1 MTTPGVEPTDIEAPS
16 DDAAEQRA
24 EADPEAA
31 ADLTPSELA
40 EALESWDAEA
50 IDPSDER
57 VVALD
62 DDDYR

>member
-1 MTTPGVEPTDIEAPS
+1 MTIPNLEPTDIETPV
-16 DDAAEQRA
+16 DDAAEQRTDV
-24 EADPEAA
+24 DPEAA
-31 ADLTPSELA
+31 SDLAPSELA

-50 IDPSDER
+50 TDPSDER